1 MPCDCYAHDAPRR
14 NRLRGFGLA
23 AMAMALLL
31 PWLGTVAAQTTDA
44 GARMERVAE
53 GVYAIIHDDA
63 TDEWPHGNTGV
74 VVADDGVLV
83 VDSTYLPSRA
93 KADIALIRSIT
104 EQPVRYLVNTHWHFD
119 HNNGNAAYREAFPG
133 VTIVSERNTRDYID
147 LNNTWWPSMSTAPD
161 SAKRLSLAKLEDELE
176 SGVDEAGQALS
187 ADARQA
193 LERHIRQRHD
203 ELEELAS
210 LEVVAPDLIFD
221 SALTLSLGD
230 RRIELR
236 DRGRANSPHD
246 VTVYLPDEQVLF
258 TGDIIVQAPVPYLG
272 ASWPVPWIDVL
283 RQMEAIPVTA
293 LVPGHGPVMHDHAY
307 TRQMRELLEA
317 ATARVEAMARRGM
330 TLEQIQ
336 GAIDFDDLRQGV
348 WSGPA
353 LDDDW
358 KIIMDMLVERAWRG
372 VRGQG

>member
-1 MPCDCYAHDAPRR
+1 
-14 NRLRGFGLA
+14 
-23 AMAMALLL
+23 MALL
-31 PWLGTVAAQTTDA
+31 PACLGTATAQTTDT

-53 GVYAIIHDDA
+53 GVYAIVHDDA

-74 VVADDGVLV
+74 VMADDGVLV

-93 KADIALIRSIT
+93 RADIALIRSIT
-104 EQPVRYLVNTHWHFD
+104 DRPVRYPINTHWHFD

-147 LNNTWWPSMSTAPD
+147 LNNTWWPRMATAPD
-161 SAKRLSLAKLEDELE
+161 SAKRLSLAKLEEKLE
-176 SGVDEAGQALS
+176 TGVDDAGDPLSVDAGQV
-187 ADARQA
+187 R
-193 LERHIRQRHD
+193 ERHIRQRHD

-236 DRGRANSPHD
+236 DWGRANSPHD
-246 VTVYLPDEQVLF
+246 VTVYLPDEQILF
-258 TGDIIVQAPVPYLG
+258 TGDIVVQAPVPYLG
-272 ASWPVPWIDVL
+272 DSWPVSWIEVL

-307 TRQMRELLEA
+307 TRQVRELLEA
-317 ATARVEAMARRGM
+317 ATSRVEAMARRGM

-336 GAIDFDDLRQGV
+336 GAIEFDDLRQGV
-348 WSGPA
+348 WSDPA

-358 KIIMDMLVERAWRG
+358 KTIMDVLVERVWRG